1 MSDKKIKAL
10 IFDVFGTV
18 VDWRKTITRRLNS
31 FLPED
36 LSDSDLESFATEWRK
51 GYSDYIKEFNDQ
63 NQTRKIVDEIHKNK
77 LIKLLKDF
85 KLIDKMNDHSIDK
98 LNQIWHQLD
107 PWEDSVEGLALLKN
121 KFSIGTLS
129 NGNFSL
135 LLNMSKYSKLSW
147 DFIFSGDIFLK
158 YKPNEYVYKKATE
171 YLGLETNE
179 VMLVAAHENDL
190 LAAEKSGLKTAYVHR
205 PFEYSSN
212 ANYGKTLA
220 GFSQSSNAI
229 GCSVTGGYF
238 YSKEDIPL
246 IKDHYLFSDYCT
258 GKIWGL
264 KSNGTNYDMTDFSSI
279 ILKNI
284 KKQLYISSFG
294 IDSENNIYIINHT
307 GEIYKIIN

>member
-63 NQTRKIVDEIHKNK
+63 NQTWKIVDEIHKNK

-107 PWEDSVEGLALLKN
+107 PWEDSVEGLTLLKN

-190 LAAEKSGLKTAYVHR
+190 LAAEMSGLKTAYIHR
-205 PFEYSSN
+205 PFEYSNTPKEKPKSKF
-212 ANYGKTLA
+212 NYSCNSFVEL
-220 GFSQSSNAI
+220 
-229 GCSVTGGYF
+229 
-238 YSKEDIPL
+238 SKL
-246 IKDHYLFSDYCT
+246 L
-258 GKIWGL
+258 
-264 KSNGTNYDMTDFSSI
+264 
-279 ILKNI
+279 
-284 KKQLYISSFG
+284 
-294 IDSENNIYIINHT
+294 
-307 GEIYKIIN
+307 

>member
-63 NQTRKIVDEIHKNK
+63 NQTWKIVDEIHKNK

-212 ANYGKTLA
+212 AKEKPKNKFNYSCNNFLELH
-220 GFSQSSNAI
+220 Q
-229 GCSVTGGYF
+229 
-238 YSKEDIPL
+238 L
-246 IKDHYLFSDYCT
+246 
-258 GKIWGL
+258 L
-264 KSNGTNYDMTDFSSI
+264 K
-279 ILKNI
+279 
-284 KKQLYISSFG
+284 
-294 IDSENNIYIINHT
+294 
-307 GEIYKIIN
+307 